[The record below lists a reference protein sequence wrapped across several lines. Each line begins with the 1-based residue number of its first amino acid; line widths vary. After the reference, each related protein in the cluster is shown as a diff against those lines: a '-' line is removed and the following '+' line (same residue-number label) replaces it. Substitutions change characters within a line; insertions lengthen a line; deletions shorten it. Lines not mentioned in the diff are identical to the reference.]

1 MDHNWC
7 KPRSEGLSRRCA
19 AAFDLLGLFTPE
31 VQSFFLIDPISALM
45 IILHASAACGSASDY
60 TEPWYSQFP
69 ECVPVMVCPGGDDAG
84 SNVSHRSGTV
94 LDNALK

>member
-1 MDHNWC
+1 
-7 KPRSEGLSRRCA
+7 
-19 AAFDLLGLFTPE
+19 
-31 VQSFFLIDPISALM
+31 M